1 MGISQTVELKFTQAK
16 YTSAGSAGANFTAL
30 VGFKFN
36 LYSGCCEIPSWL
48 EFWKTV

>member
-16 YTSAGSAGANFTAL
+16 YTSAGFAGVNLPPL

-36 LYSGCCEIPSWL
+36 L
-48 EFWKTV
+48 